1 MRSVK
6 IQREWVWVREA
17 CDCCG
22 YYDDQYIVMV
32 NGRYDGVFHSLQEA
46 LERIEHGPY
55 VFEYIYEPY
64 PIYEEETHE
73 GCYCETD

>member
-6 IQREWVWVREA
+6 IYREWVWKRGD

-22 YYDDQYIVMV
+22 YYVDQYIVRV
-32 NGRYDGVFHSLQEA
+32 NGRYNETFRSLQEA
-46 LERIEHGPY
+46 LEHIEHGPY

-64 PIYEEETHE
+64 PIDEEETHG